1 MANSPRAMRQKFSLV
16 FEEASTM
23 KLVDFSRDPR
33 YRFQSTL
40 MSGNFVLTILNGQN
54 MMIINNLFSRRDIIE
69 EWEGK

>member
-1 MANSPRAMRQKFSLV
+1 
-16 FEEASTM
+16 M